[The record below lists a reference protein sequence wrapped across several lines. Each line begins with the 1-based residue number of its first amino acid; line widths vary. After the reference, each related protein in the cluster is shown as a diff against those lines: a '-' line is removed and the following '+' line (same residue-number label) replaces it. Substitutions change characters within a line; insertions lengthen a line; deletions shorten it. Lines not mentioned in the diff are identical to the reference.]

1 MELTTKAEPIFR
13 NFEGLWRL
21 LCQLILAVRSLEK
34 YEMNRIIS
42 LILLALCLVPY
53 SAIAKETEDL
63 YSQLNRAVIR
73 LEHIEAIHKEGSPN
87 VIKQNKPDGT
97 AFFVQSEGS
106 LFVVSARHVVEQSY
120 DLHARVECLNAK
132 SGGKE
137 VIILKLP
144 RSRWIF
150 HATKGDRDTH
160 YVDVAAMRIRWI
172 KERTIKYFTYESPG
186 SKNKDKNQLPTED
199 PSPPRKILVFGFP
212 FDIGFQLL
220 EQRPFGRAGI
230 IAMRTGKKFLKMKI
244 GAANKFAEERC
255 FVIDAEAFPG
265 NSGSPVLNQT
275 SLTDSKLQLLGLL
288 SAANQS
294 MDFGVVEPVSRI
306 REILDKAKKQKDDD
320 IEYWSL
326 IKK

>member
-1 MELTTKAEPIFR
+1 
-13 NFEGLWRL
+13 
-21 LCQLILAVRSLEK
+21 
-34 YEMNRIIS
+34 MNRIIS
-42 LILLALCLVPY
+42 TLFLVFCLVPY

-63 YSQLNRAVIR
+63 YLQLNRAVIR
-73 LEHIEAIHKEGSPN
+73 LEHIEAIQKEGSPN
-87 VIKQNKPDGT
+87 VITQNKPDGT

-120 DLHARVECLNAK
+120 DLHARVECLNVK
-132 SGGKE
+132 SGKKE

-144 RSRWIF
+144 RGRWIF
-150 HATKGDRDTH
+150 HTINGDKDTH

-172 KERTIKYFTYESPG
+172 KERTIKHFTYELSD
-186 SKNKDKNQLPTED
+186 SENKDRNQLPTED

-212 FDIGFQLL
+212 LDIGFQLL

-230 IAMRTGKKFLKMKI
+230 ISMRTGKKFLKIKI
-244 GAANKFAEERC
+244 GKANKFAEERC

-265 NSGSPVLNQT
+265 NSGSPVLTQT
-275 SLTDSKLQLLGLL
+275 SLTDPKLQLLGLL
-288 SAANQS
+288 SASNQS

-306 REILDKAKKQKDDD
+306 REVLDQAKKQKDED